1 MTQSVGLQAGVVHD
15 VEVQAGVVQI
25 GGVQASRL
33 YRETIV
39 LVVMELSCDIAYL
52 FRRDLCF

>member
-39 LVVMELSCDIAYL
+39 LVVMELSCNIAYL